1 MRWSNLP
8 SLNSLRA
15 FAAVAET
22 GSFSRAGATLNVSHA
37 AVSQQV
43 KSLEARLSVTLLVR
57 EGRRIFLT
65 EEGEKL
71 ARDLATGFAAIQRGV
86 EELTGV
92 DALRPVQISTSPAFA
107 VRWLMPRI
115 MEFQTKHPGITLMI
129 NPTAEL
135 VELRPGGI
143 DMAIRY
149 GESHRLDAAV
159 TPILVSD
166 MIVVAA
172 PSLLGR
178 RKITD
183 PSRLVDLPWLQE
195 LGTNE
200 VADWLSRH
208 GVKLNRPLMIN
219 HMPGNLIMEGVLRGD
234 GVTYTARAFFQ
245 EEIRTGRIV
254 PLFSDRA
261 CGIYYIV
268 TRPGVLRL
276 PLRTFVQWLKNQA
289 ETVTEP
295 SATGP

>member
-1 MRWSNLP
+1 MNWPDLP
-8 SLNSLRA
+8 SLNNLRA

-22 GSFSRAGATLNVSHA
+22 GSFSRAGVALNVSHA

-43 KSLEARLSVTLLVR
+43 KALEARLGATLLVR
-57 EGRRIFLT
+57 EGRGISLT
-65 EEGEKL
+65 EEGTKL

-86 EELTGV
+86 ETLTGV
-92 DALRPVQISTSPAFA
+92 DASRPVQISTSPAFA

-115 MEFQTKHPGITLMI
+115 MAFQAEHPAITLMI

-149 GESHRLDAAV
+149 GECRSLDAPV
-159 TPILVSD
+159 TPVLISD
-166 MIVVAA
+166 MIVAAA
-172 PSLLGR
+172 PSLLGNR
-178 RKITD
+178 RITD
-183 PSRLVDLPWLQE
+183 PSMLVDLPWLQE

-208 GVKLNRPLMIN
+208 GVKLERPLMIH

-234 GVTYTARAFFQ
+234 GVTYTARAFFR
-245 EEIRTGRIV
+245 EEIRSGQIV
-254 PLFSDRA
+254 PLFSDSA
-261 CGIYYIV
+261 CGTYYIM
-268 TRPGVLRL
+268 TRTGVLRP

-289 ETVTEP
+289 ETVTDP
-295 SATGP
+295 AAAGA